1 MKRRWNYLAATLVLV
16 LLGACGVAAVLPKA
30 ARAGRMQELERA
42 EALWAQRPFQQYRM
56 EYEDFKCRQTVDVRA
71 ERVIRAEGSARCS
84 LPARSV
90 GELYT
95 LIRRDGTTGTRC
107 VAQGCACDD
116 EVVIRA
122 TYDQSLGYP
131 RQIEVR
137 MRPRPNVLHP
147 DYWQYM
153 WRALVPPACDYMEGS
168 KLIVVHSVQPLA
180 APAGRP

>member
-1 MKRRWNYLAATLVLV
+1 MKRRWNHLAAVVVLA
-16 LLGACGVAAVLPKA
+16 LLGACGVAALLPNT
-30 ARAGRMQELERA
+30 ARVGRMQELERA

-56 EYEDFKCRQTVDVRA
+56 EYEDFKCLQTVDVRA
-71 ERVIRAEGSARCS
+71 ERVVHAEGSARCS

-95 LIRRDGTTGTRC
+95 LIRRDGATGTRC

-122 TYDQSLGYP
+122 RYDERLGYP
-131 RQIEVR
+131 HEIEVR
-137 MRPRPNVLHP
+137 MRPRPNVLHR
-147 DYWQYM
+147 DYWQYV
-153 WRALVPPACDYMEGS
+153 WRHLIPPACDYMEGS

-180 APAGRP
+180 APAGGP